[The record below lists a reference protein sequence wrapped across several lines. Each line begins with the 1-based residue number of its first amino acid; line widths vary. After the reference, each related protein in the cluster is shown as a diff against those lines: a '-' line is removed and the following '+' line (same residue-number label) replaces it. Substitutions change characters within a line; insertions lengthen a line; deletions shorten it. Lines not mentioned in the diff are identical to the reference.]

1 MILQLSVASASEI
14 EVTMHLSNSELY
26 KPEEVTVF
34 IRLTN
39 IANAKLESVELL
51 DYLERPIVTF
61 GKTSLEPYE
70 SIEWVGT
77 WLVTE
82 EQLITEKLAFTCRYS
97 VVDSKGKTQKA
108 LRFVKPIKNNNAKKS
123 NSFAIHQTNT
133 KISPVLLL
141 PNFGSGYWVANYDE
155 NYIFV
160 EIEDSELEGSI
171 YDNNGNQMHNSEKL
185 FIVSI
190 SGAHQGETTICL
202 DLMRDSFSVIHV
214 DLSVYINENMSIAI
228 QNIEVANN

>member
-39 IANAKLESVELL
+39 IANDKLESVELL

-108 LRFVKPIKNNNAKKS
+108 LRFVKPIKNNNA
-123 NSFAIHQTNT
+123 I
-133 KISPVLLL
+133 ISVLL
-141 PNFGSGYWVANYDE
+141 
-155 NYIFV
+155 FV
-160 EIEDSELEGSI
+160 ISI
-171 YDNNGNQMHNSEKL
+171 YSLTAQHYFDFSYN
-185 FIVSI
+185 FIL
-190 SGAHQGETTICL
+190 L
-202 DLMRDSFSVIHV
+202 D
-214 DLSVYINENMSIAI
+214 YI
-228 QNIEVANN
+228 